1 MRRRLTNHMIDIYG
15 GVPEGFHYCA

>member
-15 GVPEGFHYCA
+15 GVPEGFHYSA